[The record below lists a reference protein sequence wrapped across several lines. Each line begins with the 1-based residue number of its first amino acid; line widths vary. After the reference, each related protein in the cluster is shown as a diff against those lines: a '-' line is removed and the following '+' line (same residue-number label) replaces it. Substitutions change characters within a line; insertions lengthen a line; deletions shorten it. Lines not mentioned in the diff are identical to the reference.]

1 MDAVAK
7 ESLPYSEWS
16 KVRFGDC
23 YNDDALWGFAIAT
36 SREQFLRQMDPR
48 EDEVLKTLI
57 DMGVFN
63 WEDPDVEG
71 HESRWSMRHSSA
83 MASHLLKRIE
93 TLETKVRVVV
103 NGRCCPSNHY
113 SFVEYRP

>member
-23 YNDDALWGFAIAT
+23 HNDNALWGFAIAT

-48 EDEVLKTLI
+48 EDKVLRTLI
-57 DMGVFN
+57 DMGVFD

-71 HESRWSMRHSSA
+71 HKSHRLMRHSSV
-83 MASHLLKRIE
+83 MASCLLKRIE

-103 NGRCCPSNHY
+103 NGFLFIH
-113 SFVEYRP
+113 

>member
-48 EDEVLKTLI
+48 EDEVLRTLI
-57 DMGVFN
+57 DMGVFD
-63 WEDPDVEG
+63 WEDPDIEG
-71 HESRWSMRHSSA
+71 HESRRSMRHSSA
-83 MASHLLKRIE
+83 MVSRLLKRIE
-93 TLETKVRVVV
+93 NLETKVRAVIIGFLST
-103 NGRCCPSNHY
+103 N
-113 SFVEYRP
+113 

>member
-36 SREQFLRQMDPR
+36 LREQFLRQMDPR
-48 EDEVLKTLI
+48 EDEVLRTLI

-63 WEDPDVEG
+63 WEDPDIEG
-71 HESRWSMRHSSA
+71 HDTGYISA
-83 MASHLLKRIE
+83 YSCTKKAKKRLK
-93 TLETKVRVVV
+93 K
-103 NGRCCPSNHY
+103 
-113 SFVEYRP
+113 SFTPGSFFGVEKKINFMG